1 MILDLEPG
9 RVEGPI
15 DGGPDLREERGR
27 VRRREVGLQ
36 GRLLLPL
43 LEEQKGAG
51 VIGRAPEAVVD
62 AARLVD
68 SVPPH
73 VLGRRDRGI
82 ALVRAYLSPAGND
95 DHLVSPSLSCAGL
108 SVPASATIRRLVSNG
123 KKALICGIGT

>member
-1 MILDLEPG
+1 MIRDLEPG

-36 GRLLLPL
+36 GRLVLPL
-43 LEEQKGAG
+43 LEEQNGVG

-68 SVPPH
+68 RVLAH
-73 VLGRRDRGI
+73 VLGRRDRGG

-95 DHLVSPSLSCAGL
+95 DHLVSPSLSGGDWFRL
-108 SVPASATIRRLVSNG
+108 LQYDRRV
-123 KKALICGIGT
+123 GTYWE